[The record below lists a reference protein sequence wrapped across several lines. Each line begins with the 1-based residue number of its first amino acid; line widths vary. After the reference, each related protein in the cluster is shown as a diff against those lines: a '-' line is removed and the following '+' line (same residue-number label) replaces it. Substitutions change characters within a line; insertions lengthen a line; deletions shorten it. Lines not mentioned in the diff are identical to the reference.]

1 MLLLDGGR
9 TSFFQPKQ
17 LRNAVLKKFGCF
29 GSGCAAAAAAARPA
43 PQASCSRRHLPPQHV
58 SLCTEFFV
66 AHAQDLLVAFFHP
79 LPMSAAAAGGGDAEE
94 QLFAQL
100 QVLRTACTPSHDT
113 TSSRFF
119 TRLSQD
125 VPSEQLMQIRKQVQE
140 EAQYFNE
147 SFQQLRMAQS

>member
-1 MLLLDGGR
+1 M
-9 TSFFQPKQ
+9 
-17 LRNAVLKKFGCF
+17 
-29 GSGCAAAAAAARPA
+29 
-43 PQASCSRRHLPPQHV
+43 
-58 SLCTEFFV
+58 
-66 AHAQDLLVAFFHP
+66 AHAQDSLVAFSHS
-79 LPMSAAAAGGGDAEE
+79 LPMSAAAAAGGDAEE

-113 TSSRFF
+113 TSSCFF
-119 TRLSQD
+119 TTLSQD